1 MRCVCVH
8 VCGVYVSKPFLSLT
22 QYGKEVRLLLP
33 VPDDVASRRK
43 TLWKTIF
50 EGFDRIDGIPTKAE
64 REVRT
69 LNTHYQLCVWFPSV
83 YRVTNTF
90 GTLCCF

>member
-1 MRCVCVH
+1 MWVGGCITHC
-8 VCGVYVSKPFLSLT
+8 SLSRT

-33 VPDDVASRRK
+33 VADDVASRRK

-50 EGFDRIDGIPTKAE
+50 EGFDRIDGIPTQAE

-69 LNTHYQLCVWFPSV
+69 STCGPDSTTETPALY
-83 YRVTNTF
+83 
-90 GTLCCF
+90 